1 MKRFSLVFLLVL
13 MGVHL
18 SGDPGVCDPA
28 DELLDQ
34 FGKEYEAAKPPLPQS
49 SVNADYKLGQ
59 AALGAY
65 YTTKTLGLL
74 YKQNGELMAKYDQM
88 IQKYDKL
95 IEQNK
100 EVIRLLSILAK
111 KEQKE

>member
-1 MKRFSLVFLLVL
+1 MKRLPAILIGLLI
-13 MGVHL
+13 
-18 SGDPGVCDPA
+18 GVCWGGIGLCDPV

-34 FGKEYEAAKPPLPQS
+34 FGKDYEAVKPPSPTS
-49 SVNADYKLGQ
+49 SVNTDYKLGQ

-65 YTTKTLGLL
+65 YTTKTLGLM
-74 YKQNGELMAKYDQM
+74 YKQNAELMAKYDEM